1 MKRSI
6 KAWGRQFGVLWLAAV
21 LMPVALPATA
31 QASDEIVLK
40 DGSRILGT
48 LKGADNGVLIVKTGF
63 AGDIRINLDE
73 IESLSTTSQLSVLLN
88 DGTYIEN
95 QRIAVADGQIVSA
108 QDVVTNSGETPAI
121 SSIKLLNPE
130 PWELGQGYNWSGL
143 ASAALAM
150 DRGNTRRD
158 AQDLDVDST
167 WLSVR
172 DRYTLRGLY
181 EVDRADGSRIRDLW
195 RLLGKYDIFT
205 ESTWYYGANVRLES
219 DQFAKLNLRT
229 YVGPYIGNQFFDS
242 KRLRLSLETGVVYV
256 VEEFDGADNNKA
268 IAGNWN
274 IDASSSVLGDKITLY
289 LAQNGTAE
297 VDTGDLLV
305 STRAGMR
312 FPLIGGL
319 EGAAEF
325 AIDFD
330 SGAAPGVKEL
340 DQRYRFRIG
349 YSW

>member
-1 MKRSI
+1 M
-6 KAWGRQFGVLWLAAV
+6 LWLG
-21 LMPVALPATA
+21 VALLS
-31 QASDEIVLK
+31 ASVHANDEIVLK
-40 DGSRILGT
+40 DGSRVLGT
-48 LKGADNGVLIVKTGF
+48 VKDADNGVLVVQTAF
-63 AGDIRINLDE
+63 AGDIRIKLAE
-73 IESLSTTSQLSVLLN
+73 IASLSTAAELSFLLD

-108 QDVVTNSGETPAI
+108 QAMVTNGVIPAV
-121 SSIKLLNPE
+121 SAIKLLNPE

-143 ASAALAM
+143 GSAALGM

-158 AQDLDVDST
+158 ELDLDLDTGWRST
-167 WLSVR
+167 R

-181 EVDRADGSRIRDLW
+181 EVDRADGVRIRDLW

-205 ESTWYYGANVRLES
+205 ETTWYYGANVRLES
-219 DQFAKLNLRT
+219 DTFANLNLRT
-229 YVGPYIGNQFFDS
+229 YIGPYLGNQFYDS
-242 KRLRLSLETGVVYV
+242 KRLRLSVETGIVYV
-256 VEEFDGADNNKA
+256 IEEFDGADNNKA

-274 IDASSSVLGDKITLY
+274 IDASSNVLGDKITLY
-289 LAQNGTAE
+289 LSQNGTAE

-319 EGAAEF
+319 QGAAEF
-325 AIDFD
+325 AVDFD
-330 SGAAPGVKEL
+330 SGAAPGVREL